1 MARIKSKTIAKAH
14 QSIARTT
21 KHRTIKIDSPVSK
34 SICRVQAAKD
44 LPKLIEKM
52 RLSKPRAYRL
62 KQSIL
67 ELENAP
73 ISEIKGKV
81 TKLDLGTEKDV
92 YSLRVGKD
100 MSMLIGFDEN
110 NSQIYLYDVID
121 KRHM

>member
-21 KHRTIKIDSPVSK
+21 KHRTNKIDNPVS
-34 SICRVQAAKD
+34 RVQAAKD

-62 KQSIL
+62 KHSIL

-92 YSLRVGKD
+92 YSLKVGKD